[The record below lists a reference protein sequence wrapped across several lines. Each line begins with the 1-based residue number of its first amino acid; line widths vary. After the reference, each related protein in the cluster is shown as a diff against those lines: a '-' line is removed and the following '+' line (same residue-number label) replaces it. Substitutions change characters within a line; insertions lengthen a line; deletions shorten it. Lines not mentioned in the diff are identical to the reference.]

1 MLSSN
6 LRNVLHVVATLS
18 GLLILFTTFLLSHGN
33 SLQSNPVPRTRYFRR
48 TFLAWL
54 TALAFAS
61 ESVFLV
67 TGSYEFEYSLNQNIA
82 VVFYA
87 TGWALISLRTT
98 PIFGEG
104 ITFCVTSG
112 LYSSIIT
119 VLDWSSKAKILP
131 IIQIARLVVILA
143 LFIDYILQWASFR
156 LSHMLKDQEHSAE
169 EAQPF
174 LSNGSQSSTAEN
186 GLSYGT
192 AAKPADPQF
201 ENSESESDDEYGRS
215 ARSKKKQ
222 QKTGNMWASYRDGIK
237 LMMPYVVPRHDRK
250 VQACVVVCLGCLVA
264 NRFLNILVPRQLGI
278 VADKLFAGQLPYKD
292 LVIYWALYILHDDAG
307 LGLIQSLAKIPIQQF
322 SYRQITKAA
331 FSHVMGLSMEFH
343 SSRDSAEVM
352 TTIEQ
357 GRSFTRV
364 LEVMILEII
373 PMLFDFVIAFGV
385 LIFKFQ
391 SSVALCM
398 VIASFI
404 FLTLQIITS
413 SWNIRFRRRLMRS
426 MRKQARRMHQAVES
440 WQTVASFNMFDYE
453 NERFG
458 GAVDTYLTRRKNWF
472 IRDAFTSA
480 LTEIIM
486 PTNFLLLS
494 SLVVYE
500 IYSKQA
506 TPGDFVFLLQYWSYF
521 VWPIRGL
528 SYRYRSII
536 ANLTDAERLITLMK
550 TPSSVCDQEGAL
562 SLTGIKGHI
571 VFDNVGFSYDNK
583 RQSAQDINIS
593 ASPGETVAL
602 VGRTGSGKST
612 LMKLLMRFYDVSAG
626 KITIDGHDL
635 RAITL
640 GSLRDSIGIVPQ
652 DPLLFNSSIM
662 ENLRYARI
670 DATDEEIYEACR
682 SAAIHDKILTFPSGY
697 QTHVGEHGVKLSGGE
712 VQRLAVARAF
722 LKDAPVLILDE
733 ATSSVDTETENIIQ
747 DALKKLRE
755 KRTTFVLAHRLST
768 IVDADR
774 ILVIEDG
781 TLAEQGTHKEL
792 LKTGG
797 RYSRFWEAQFG
808 KSGSDKVSFS
818 D

>member
-1 MLSSN
+1 MLSSD
-6 LRNVLHVVATLS
+6 LRNALHVTATLS
-18 GLLILFTTFLLSHGN
+18 GLLILFTTFLLSHRN
-33 SLQSNPVPRTRYFRR
+33 SLQSNPVPRTRYFVR

-54 TALAFAS
+54 AALAFAS
-61 ESVFLV
+61 ESLFLA

-87 TGWALISLRTT
+87 TGWALISLRKT

-104 ITFCVTSG
+104 ISFCVISVF
-112 LYSSIIT
+112 YSSILT
-119 VLDWSSKAKILP
+119 VLDWSSKEKVLP
-131 IIQIARLVVILA
+131 SIQISRLVIILA

-156 LSHMLKDQEHSAE
+156 LSHMLKDEQHSAE

-174 LSNGSQSSTAEN
+174 LGHATTEN
-186 GLSYGT
+186 CLSYGT
-192 AAKPADPQF
+192 AAKTADPQF
-201 ENSESESDDEYGRS
+201 ENSDSESDDEYGRS
-215 ARSKKKQ
+215 ASSKGKQ
-222 QKTGNMWASYRDGIK
+222 QKTGNIWASYRDGIK
-237 LMMPYVVPRHDRK
+237 LMMPYVVPRQDRK
-250 VQACVVVCLGCLVA
+250 VQACVAVCLGCLVA

-322 SYRQITKAA
+322 SYREITKAA

-385 LIFKFQ
+385 LIFKFH

-413 SWNIRFRRRLMRS
+413 SWNIRFRRKLMRS

-453 NERFG
+453 DDRFG
-458 GAVDTYLTRRKNWF
+458 NAVDTYLTRKLTWST
-472 IRDAFTSA
+472 RDAFTSA

-550 TPSSVCDQEGAL
+550 TPPTVCDQEGAL
-562 SLTGIKGHI
+562 SLTGINGHI
-571 VFDNVGFSYDNK
+571 VFENVSFSYDNK
-583 RQSAQDINIS
+583 RQSTENINIS
-593 ASPGETVAL
+593 ASPGETIAL

-670 DATDEEIYEACR
+670 DATDEEIHEACR

-747 DALKKLRE
+747 DALRKLRE

-768 IVDADR
+768 IMDADR

-781 TLAEQGTHKEL
+781 RLAEQGTHKEL
-792 LKTGG
+792 LQAGG
-797 RYSRFWEAQFG
+797 RYNRFWEAQFG
-808 KSGSDKVSFS
+808 KSSSDIVSFS